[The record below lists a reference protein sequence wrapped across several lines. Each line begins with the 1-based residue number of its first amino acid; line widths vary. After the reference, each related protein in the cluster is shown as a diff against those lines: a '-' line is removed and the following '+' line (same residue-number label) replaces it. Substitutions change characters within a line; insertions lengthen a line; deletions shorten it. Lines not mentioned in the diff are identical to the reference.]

1 MYCYYSYLVD
11 GDNQGAKILI
21 FPRSLN
27 CGVGFKHKFG
37 VQTVNHFSTKPH
49 SPPLT
54 QFQNIM
60 TFIWIYYEVN

>member
-27 CGVGFKHKFG
+27 CGVGFKHKFWG
-37 VQTVNHFSTKPH
+37 PNS
-49 SPPLT
+49 
-54 QFQNIM
+54 
-60 TFIWIYYEVN
+60 